1 MSVDV
6 DLSNSN
12 VSRGGTLEV
21 GDTLEISLETDPSS
35 GRAWS
40 FTNTPDKSILKGP
53 VGSQMPPES
62 PSPGVA
68 RGQVLAFDAVGKGW
82 TSIHLSYAD
91 PSGGKPKRESVIRVK
106 VI

>member
-35 GRAWS
+35 GYAWLV
-40 FTNTPDKSILKGP
+40 TNPPDKSILRGP
-53 VGSQMPPES
+53 VGSQMLPES
-62 PSPGVA
+62 PSPGVTST
-68 RGQVLAFDAVGKGW
+68 QVLTFDAVGKGW

-106 VI
+106 VV